1 MHVTRINR
9 FYATPHLAEDLH
21 VFLNSV
27 LPALRQAPGCTSAQ
41 LLRGKDDPNEF
52 VIIEQWTSIAAHK
65 SGAQIIPPE
74 QFSVILPM
82 LSRPPAGAYYTADP
96 A

>member
-9 FYATPHLAEDLH
+9 FYAKPHLAEDLH
-21 VFLNSV
+21 AFLV
-27 LPALRQAPGCTSAQ
+27 GVMPTLRRAPGCESAQ
-41 LLRGKDDPNEF
+41 LLRGKDDPHEF
-52 VIIEQWTSIAAHK
+52 VIVEQWASISAHK
-65 SGAQIIPPE
+65 SGAQVIPPE